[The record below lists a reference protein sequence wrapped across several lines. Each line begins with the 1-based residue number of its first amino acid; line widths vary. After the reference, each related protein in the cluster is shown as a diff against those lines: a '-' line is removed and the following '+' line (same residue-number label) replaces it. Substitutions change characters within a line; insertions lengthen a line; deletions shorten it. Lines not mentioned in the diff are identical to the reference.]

1 MVSLEI
7 GMVVHR
13 SVSMASFWFEVRYAA
28 MILCCGGVDAWLLQV
43 QFIFE
48 FEKFL
53 EVEVI

>member
-28 MILCCGGVDAWLLQV
+28 MILCCGGVDGCFKYNSYSNLRNSLKWR
-43 QFIFE
+43 
-48 FEKFL
+48 
-53 EVEVI
+53 